1 MVFPKT
7 KSSSQ
12 PKTNNLKK
20 TQAPTKKRKVQPGP
34 NFDHDSFESDITDNQ
49 TQSTPNNEV
58 LSPENDDIK
67 ALVLKLATKIDAATN
82 DIKED
87 LREIKSLVSSHGQRI
102 NDVEDRVE
110 HVESAVTKLTQDN
123 EDLRKEINKMNL
135 IIDGIPDPVGEDDN
149 ALYGRVKTFIC
160 GIVKDDIS
168 FDTAFRLGQQKPN
181 HRRPI
186 KVRFLSMV
194 QRNLVYSL
202 RSNTSPPFYINEDLP
217 FSIRRDHGLLRDR
230 KRQEIRNGINPDHIK
245 IDYKSRCITIENL
258 TYQAKDGVLS
268 KSSNTSTQQ
277 HAEPRPSSSRFLCPN

>member
-12 PKTNNLKK
+12 PKVNNLKK
-20 TQAPTKKRKVQPGP
+20 TQALTKKRKMQPGP
-34 NFDHDSFESDITDNQ
+34 NFDQDSFESDMTDDH
-49 TQSTPNNEV
+49 TQSTPRDEV
-58 LSPENDDIK
+58 LTTDKDDLK
-67 ALVLKLATKIDAATN
+67 ALVLALTKKMDAATN

-102 NDVEDRVE
+102 NVVEERVE
-110 HVESAVTKLTQDN
+110 HVESAVTKLSQDN

-135 IIDGIPDPVGEDDN
+135 IIDGIPDPVGEDED
-149 ALYGRVKTFIC
+149 ALYGRVKMFIC

-168 FDTAFRLGQQKPN
+168 FDTAFRLGQYKPN
-181 HRRPI
+181 HCRPI

-217 FSIRRDHGLLRDR
+217 YSIRRDHGLLRER
-230 KRQEIRNGINPDHIK
+230 KRHEIRKGVIPDQIK
-245 IDYKSRCITIENL
+245 IDYKSRSISIAGVS
-258 TYQAKDGVLS
+258 YKVHDGVFHEQRINPPQLRDES
-268 KSSNTSTQQ
+268 
-277 HAEPRPSSSRFLCPN
+277 RPSTSRHFL